1 MDRKLLDFTFTQ
13 ICVKILL
20 ESKINYAKLNVLKL
34 WGDKMSIEVMLS
46 IILGL
51 QLGQLLGFVIG
62 ALILLKENE

>member
-1 MDRKLLDFTFTQ
+1 M
-13 ICVKILL
+13 L

-62 ALILLKENE
+62 ALIILKENE

>member
-20 ESKINYAKLNVLKL
+20 EGKIKYAKLNVLKL